1 MRCSKVGDIV
11 SKSEIDQAA
20 NVHVLDYLQTKGE
33 PIIKQGHN
41 YYRHAEHDS
50 LVFNTNGKWYWN
62 SRSTGG
68 MGAISL
74 ARELYKMKFQEAVR
88 DVNGLNIIKT
98 MDFSQD
104 ANKGFT
110 YPKHYE
116 VSSIENAKNYLV
128 NERCIDEKVVLALRK
143 HDLIAEDKM
152 KNLIFKW
159 RDKDGKIVG
168 ADRQGTTKMKNK
180 RGTFKQIM
188 EHSKGDGGFTLDIGK
203 PNKIAV
209 FESPIDLV
217 SYYDMIR
224 PEHIRLLSMSGL
236 KDQTLIKGIEQTASE
251 CKERGEEL
259 EKIIIAVDNDKAGR
273 EFTEKWDGEIVQVDV
288 PKNKDWN
295 DDLRE
300 QRKLE
305 REKQDQK
312 SPGMTFSK
320 NKEFQYE
327 R

>member
-1 MRCSKVGDIV
+1 MGDIV
-11 SKSEIDQAA
+11 SKSEIDKAA
-20 NVHVLDYLQTKGE
+20 SVHVLDYLRTKGE
-33 PIIKQGHN
+33 PIIKQGHH
-41 YYRHAEHDS
+41 YYRHTEHDS
-50 LVFNTNGKWYWN
+50 LVFHTNGKWFWN

-74 ARELYKMKFQEAVR
+74 ARELYSMKFQEAVR

-98 MDFSQD
+98 MDFSKD
-104 ANKGFT
+104 RNKEFA
-110 YPKHYE
+110 YPKQYE
-116 VSSIENAKNYLV
+116 VSSIENAKNYLI
-128 NERCIDEKVVLALRK
+128 NERGIDEKVVLALRK
-143 HDLIAEDKM
+143 HNLIAEDKM

-168 ADRQGTTKMKNK
+168 ADRQGTIKMENK

-203 PNKIAV
+203 PTKMAV

-217 SYYDMIR
+217 SYYDIKR
-224 PEHIRLLSMSGL
+224 PDHIRLLSMSGL
-236 KDQTLIKGIEQTASE
+236 KDQTLINGINQTFSE
-251 CKERGEEL
+251 CKERGQEL
-259 EKIIIAVDNDKAGR
+259 EKIIIAVDNDKAGKA
-273 EFTEKWDGEIVQVDV
+273 FAGKWDGEIIQVDL

-300 QRKLE
+300 LRKIE
-305 REKQDQK
+305 REKEKQK
-312 SPGMTFSK
+312 SPGMSFSE
-320 NKEFQYE
+320 KEVQYE